1 MPRIEVVF
9 YRDEDGT
16 VPVLDWL
23 DEVRRRDKR
32 AFAKCYVRIQLLQ
45 FEGHELR
52 RPYCDYL
59 RDGIYELRIR
69 FGAVNYRILY
79 FFSGQIAAILAHGL
93 EKESKVSDRDIELAI
108 ARKERFEK
116 DPGRHSYEEE

>member
-45 FEGHELR
+45 SEGHELR
-52 RPYCDYL
+52 RPHCDYL

-69 FGAVNYRILY
+69 FGTVNYRILY

-93 EKESKVSDRDIELAI
+93 GKEGKVSDRDIELAI